1 MGSFYDLLLA
11 SKLSGGGGGGG
22 GGSLE
27 DAILDGTFTGVY
39 ENTRIT
45 ALRQA
50 AFNGAAPG
58 FTGFSFPNV
67 VSIGANALYQQT
79 GAESINLP
87 KCETIG
93 NFALA
98 YCSNANLK
106 TMVLKSAK
114 TFGIQSMRNMNGLE
128 TLDIL
133 GSSTSGAIAANIWVG
148 NSKMNKLIIRFTGG
162 VVPLAN
168 TNAFDSTPFW
178 SNGTGGEIYIHKS
191 LYDHLGDGTANDYKA
206 ASNWSTI
213 NGYGTITWKAIE
225 GSYYETHYA
234 DGTPISA

>member
-1 MGSFYDLLLA
+1 MNFYDLLLA
-11 SKLSGGGGGGG
+11 KKLSGGGG

-27 DAILDGTFTGVY
+27 DAILDGSFTGVY
-39 ENTRIT
+39 ENPRIT
-45 ALRQA
+45 ELRQA
-50 AFNGAAPG
+50 AFNGAAVG

-67 VSIGANALYQQT
+67 TKIGANAIYQQT
-79 GAESINLP
+79 GAESISLP

-93 NFALA
+93 NFSLA

-114 TFGIQSMRNMNGLE
+114 TFGTQSMRNMTGLE

-133 GSSTSGAIAANIWVG
+133 GSSTSGAIAASTWVG

-168 TNAFDSTPFW
+168 ANAFDSTPFW
-178 SNGTGGEIYIHKS
+178 STGAGGEIYVPSALI
-191 LYDHLGDGTANDYKA
+191 DTYKA
-206 ASNWSTI
+206 ASNWSTL
-213 NGYGTITWKAIE
+213 NGYGKTTWKAIE
-225 GSYYETHYA
+225 TSTYATQYA